1 MQTVNSERRL
11 TWSLLSGH
19 PGLPLLLPVA
29 SYRTGEQENA
39 PRIGFFFLCRMRV
52 FVIAAFF
59 FSGVISNTHMYTNKM
74 F

>member
-39 PRIGFFFLCRMRV
+39 PRIGFFFS
-52 FVIAAFF
+52 AE
-59 FSGVISNTHMYTNKM
+59 
-74 F
+74 